1 MLDSLIK
8 KFPITARRAG
18 GGGNDLPELLRD
30 LLGEFGGATLSD
42 GFYRF
47 HTAES
52 CQAGNTACAG
62 LVRGFEGRFHVFAFD
77 WLGRHLAVDLRPATA
92 EGKVIA
98 VDPGAAQHLA
108 TGCTFGE
115 WHDAVAGRDDPLA
128 YCLYQ
133 EWRDANPSAGAL
145 QFDQAIGYKVPVFLG
160 GTDEV
165 ANLEIIDLGVYFKL
179 CTQLARSAR
188 TTRAGSTIP
197 ESTAKRPSPPSASS
211 IRLGPSAA
219 PPRPRPSPLGRS
231 AAPPG
236 PRPSPASAPS
246 DPSAPSSPS
255 VASPGP

>member
-8 KFPITARRAG
+8 KFPITARQAG
-18 GGGNDLPELLRD
+18 GGGTDLPELLRD

-52 CQAGNTACAG
+52 CQAGNSACAD

-77 WLGRHLAVDLRPATA
+77 WLGRHLAVDLRPASA
-92 EGKVIA
+92 DGKVIA
-98 VDPGAAQHLA
+98 VDPGAGEHLA

-115 WHDAVAGRDDPLA
+115 WHDAVAAPDDPLA
-128 YCLYQ
+128 YCLYK
-133 EWRDANPSAGAL
+133 EWREVNPSAGPL
-145 QFDQAIGYKVPVFLG
+145 RFHQAIGYKVPVFLG

-188 TTRAGSTIP
+188 TTRAGSTIREP
-197 ESTAKRPSPPSASS
+197 TAERASPPAARPAPSPP
-211 IRLGPSAA
+211 PA
-219 PPRPRPSPLGRS
+219 P
-231 AAPPG
+231 
-236 PRPSPASAPS
+236 
-246 DPSAPSSPS
+246 
-255 VASPGP
+255 SPGP